1 MACLQDFFWS
11 DTGCATRRG
20 GGARREGRGTCLF
33 RETQQTNNEQN
44 HPTDSMQNEPW
55 RLQFEWYWNQ
65 AIFLFFFIIWILTMT
80 RGMKSP
86 DVQNELKH
94 SLLTR
99 RDSLWVVIF
108 MTWIKSIHD
117 IQLLDVLFC
126 RLQLWYVHVWHFS
139 LNKYRTVH
147 AAWPVLVWFLVHITS
162 YKIIRK

>member
-1 MACLQDFFWS
+1 MLPDEAAVLA
-11 DTGCATRRG
+11 GRG
-20 GGARREGRGTCLF
+20 GAHAYSERLSRQTMSKIIQRTVCKMSREGCSLNDT
-33 RETQQTNNEQN
+33 ETK
-44 HPTDSMQNEPW
+44 
-55 RLQFEWYWNQ
+55 R
-65 AIFLFFFIIWILTMT
+65 FFFFFFFIWILTMT